1 MSTHARHPAVG
12 QTFDAEDHETHRR
25 EAENA
30 RALLQLSEEL
40 AGSTEPDEVSR
51 RVAARTAGLLDASY
65 ASVWLPEEASDGLR
79 CAASWSREPDR
90 SDTVLHEVLAPRIA
104 SALTGSRDPSIV
116 QPGRYAIAPFGVQGR
131 LGAIAVNAPRD
142 PDERS
147 LQLLGG
153 IAGQAGSALS
163 TAFSF
168 RTLEWTFLA
177 TIEAL
182 ANALEA
188 KDASTRFYARW
199 TTDMALRVG
208 EELGLDQAALKR
220 VELGTLLHD
229 IGKIGIPAS
238 ILSKPG
244 PLTTAER
251 RLIETHPEIAERIL
265 APIQQLAEVRPVV
278 RACHENWDG
287 SGYPD
292 GLRGEEIPL
301 EARIIFACDAF
312 HAMISERPYRPR
324 LSVDEARGR
333 LRAGA
338 GTQFDPRV
346 ADVCLRVFDELDGP

>member
-1 MSTHARHPAVG
+1 VSQAV
-12 QTFDAEDHETHRR
+12 DAVEGFETRRR
-25 EAENA
+25 EVENA
-30 RALLQLSEEL
+30 RALLRLSQEL
-40 AGSTEPDEVSR
+40 AGSTEPEELSR
-51 RVAARTAGLLDASY
+51 RVAAKTARLLDASY
-65 ASVWLPEEASDGLR
+65 ASVWLPEETSEGLR
-79 CAASWSREPDR
+79 CAAAWSREPKR
-90 SDTVLHEVLAPRIA
+90 SEAVRAALEPRVTHL
-104 SALTGSRDPSIV
+104 LTETGGARVVDP
-116 QPGRYAIAPFGVQGR
+116 GDYAIAPFGVQGR
-131 LGAIAVNAPRD
+131 LGAIAVDAPAD
-142 PDERS
+142 SDEQA
-147 LQLLGG
+147 LELLGG
-153 IAGQAGSALS
+153 IANQAGSAFS

-168 RTLEWTFLA
+168 RTLESTFLA

-208 EELGLDQAALKR
+208 EELGLDRPALKR
-220 VELGTLLHD
+220 VELGALLHD

-292 GLRGEEIPL
+292 GLRGEEIPI

-324 LSVDEARGR
+324 LSVDEARAR

-338 GTQFDPRV
+338 GTQFDPGV